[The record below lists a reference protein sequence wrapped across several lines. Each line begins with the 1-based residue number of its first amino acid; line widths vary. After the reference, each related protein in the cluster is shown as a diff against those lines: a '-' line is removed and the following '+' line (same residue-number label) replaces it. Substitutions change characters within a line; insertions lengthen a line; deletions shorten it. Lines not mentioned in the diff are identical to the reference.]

1 MEDSKYVAHYRFPDT
16 HVMCYRGAYWT
27 QNVDEHD
34 KLNMRR
40 KSENY
45 KTGESKYMRQK
56 IEVNVSFC
64 LFLTTANHS

>member
-16 HVMCYRGAYWT
+16 NVMCHRGAYWT
-27 QNVDEHD
+27 QNADEQD
-34 KLNMRR
+34 KLNKRR

-56 IEVNVSFC
+56 FEVNVSFC
-64 LFLTTANHS
+64 LFLTTPNHS